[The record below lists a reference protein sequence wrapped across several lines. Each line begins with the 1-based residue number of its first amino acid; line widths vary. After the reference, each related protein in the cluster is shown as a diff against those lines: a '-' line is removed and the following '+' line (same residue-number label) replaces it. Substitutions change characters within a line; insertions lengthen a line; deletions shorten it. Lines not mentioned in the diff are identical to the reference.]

1 MPLNKLTTNLTEPTE
16 PVVLLDD
23 FHGVNVAEP
32 RPAVR
37 DGWWTVHGP
46 TADTTDDHPDDTDTP

>member
-1 MPLNKLTTNLTEPTE
+1 MPLNKLTTNLSEKTE

-32 RPAVR
+32 RIATVR
-37 DGWWTVHGP
+37 HGWRTVHGP
-46 TADTTDDHPDDTDTP
+46 TADTTDDLTDTDTP